1 MAYTIRTEKRPLRG
15 LIHRLI
21 HRPKVIHR
29 ISTIL
34 STGEREA
41 PILLIQIMTPPSDLL
56 KDRLLT
62 PPSDSEA
69 KGEVFDNDINDLYSV
84 VDVAYTV

>member
-29 ISTIL
+29 ISTNL

-41 PILLIQIMTPPSDLL
+41 PNLLIQIMTPPSDPCI
-56 KDRLLT
+56 KDLLT

-69 KGEVFDNDINDLYSV
+69 KGEVFLNDINDLYSV